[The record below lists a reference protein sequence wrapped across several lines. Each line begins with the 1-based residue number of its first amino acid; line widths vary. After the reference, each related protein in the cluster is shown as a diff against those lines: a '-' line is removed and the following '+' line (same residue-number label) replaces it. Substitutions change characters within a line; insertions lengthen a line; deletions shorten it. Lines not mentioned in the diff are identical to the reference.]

1 VAQCSAEIVVKL
13 DGRGYREKVIRV
25 SADSL
30 KQLKHRIYMATFE
43 DLDGENAAD
52 LKQWY
57 ADNDIKPRRKA

>member
-13 DGRGYREKVIRV
+13 DGGYRERVIRV
-25 SADSL
+25 TATSL

-57 ADNDIKPRRKA
+57 ADNDMKPRRKA